1 MDQTAG
7 DTAAESPRGPYRT
20 ISHQPVMLR
29 EVLQWLDP
37 RSGGWWVDATVGGGG
52 HTAALLEAV
61 APDGRVLGI
70 DQDHDALALAAER
83 LSPFGGRVVLVQA
96 NFREVQRVV
105 QQQGLPA
112 VRGLIMDLGVSS
124 FQLDNATRGFSFL
137 QPGPLDMRMDQRQ
150 ARTAADILN
159 HASERELADLFYT
172 LGEEP
177 RSRQLAR
184 LVVRHRP
191 LELTTEFAALA
202 LRACGGRRGR
212 IHPATR
218 AFQAL
223 RLAVNEELESLNEAM
238 SGAARVLAPGGRL
251 VVISFHSLEDR
262 IVKQALRTDAW
273 ERLTRHVVRPEE
285 TEVRGNPRARS
296 ARLRAA
302 RRLGG

>member
-1 MDQTAG
+1 MG
-7 DTAAESPRGPYRT
+7 PAEG
-20 ISHQPVMLR
+20 HQPVLLR
-29 EVLQWLDP
+29 EALQWLAP
-37 RSGGWWVDATVGGGG
+37 QPEGWWVDATVGGGG

-61 APDGRVLGI
+61 APRGRVLGI
-70 DQDHDALALAAER
+70 DQDHNALALAAER
-83 LSPFGGRVVLVQA
+83 LAPFGGRVVLVQA
-96 NFREVQRVV
+96 NFRELQRIV
-105 QQQGLPA
+105 QQQGVPA
-112 VRGLIMDLGVSS
+112 VRGMMMDLGVSS

-159 HASERELADLFYT
+159 QASERELADLFYT

-191 LELTTEFAALA
+191 LRLTTEFAALA
-202 LRACGGRRGR
+202 AQACGGRRGR

-223 RLAVNEELESLNEAM
+223 RLAVNEELESLSEVMTSAE
-238 SGAARVLAPGGRL
+238 RILAPGGRL

-273 ERLTRHVVRPEE
+273 ERLTRHVVRPDEA
-285 TEVRGNPRARS
+285 EVRGNPRARS

-302 RRLGG
+302 QRLRPDATRRAVG

>member
-1 MDQTAG
+1 MAPTEGSAS
-7 DTAAESPRGPYRT
+7 AVRRPF
-20 ISHQPVMLR
+20 SHQPVMLR
-29 EVLQWLDP
+29 ETLEWLDP
-37 RSGGWWVDATVGGGG
+37 QPGGWWVDATVGGGG

-70 DQDHDALALAAER
+70 DQDHDALARAAER
-83 LSPFGGRVVLVQA
+83 LAPFGGRVVLVQA
-96 NFREVQRVV
+96 NFRELQRILE
-105 QQQGLPA
+105 QQNVPA
-112 VRGLIMDLGVSS
+112 VRGMIMDLGVSS

-184 LVVRHRP
+184 LVVGRRP
-191 LELTTEFAALA
+191 LRTTTEFAALA

-223 RLAVNEELESLNEAM
+223 RLAVNEELESLSRALA
-238 SGAARVLAPGGRL
+238 GAERLIAPGGRL

-262 IVKQALRTDAW
+262 IVKHALRTDVW
-273 ERLTRHVVRPEE
+273 ERLTPHVVRPGE
-285 TEVRGNPRARS
+285 TEVRENPRARS

-302 RRLGG
+302 KRRPA

>member
-1 MDQTAG
+1 MTRS
-7 DTAAESPRGPYRT
+7 ESPSEAEYDRPF
-20 ISHQPVMLR
+20 SHQPVMLR
-29 EVLQWLDP
+29 EALTWLDP
-37 RSGGWWVDATVGGGG
+37 RPEGWWVDATVGGGG

-61 APDGRVLGI
+61 APHGRVLGL
-70 DQDHDALALAAER
+70 DQDHDALARAAER
-83 LSPFGGRVVLVQA
+83 LAPFGGRVVLVQA

-105 QQQGLPA
+105 QQQGVPA
-112 VRGLIMDLGVSS
+112 VRGMIMDLGVSS

-184 LVVRHRP
+184 LVVHHRP
-191 LELTTEFAALA
+191 LKLTTEFAALA
-202 LRACGGRRGR
+202 ARACGGRRGR

-223 RLAVNEELESLNEAM
+223 RLAVNEELDSLSEAL
-238 SGAARVLAPGGRL
+238 AAAERILSPEGRL

-262 IVKQALRTDAW
+262 IVKQALRTEAW

-285 TEVRGNPRARS
+285 AEVRGNPRARS

-302 RRLGG
+302 RRLPGGKPA

>member
-1 MDQTAG
+1 MVPTDPGPNAG
-7 DTAAESPRGPYRT
+7 RHRSVLLAET
-20 ISHQPVMLR
+20 
-29 EVLQWLDP
+29 LQWLDP
-37 RSGGWWVDATVGGGG
+37 RPEGWWVDATVGGGG

-61 APDGRVLGI
+61 APGGRVLGI
-70 DQDHDALALAAER
+70 DRDRDALAVASER
-83 LSPFGGRVVLVQA
+83 LAGYGGRLVLVQA
-96 NFREVQRVV
+96 NYRELPRVIRE
-105 QQQGLPA
+105 QGIPA
-112 VRGLIMDLGVSS
+112 VRGMIMDLGVSS

-177 RSRQLAR
+177 RSRRLAQA
-184 LVVRHRP
+184 VVHHRP
-191 LELTTEFAALA
+191 LRLTTEFAALA
-202 LRACGGRRGR
+202 ARACGGRRGK

-223 RLAVNEELESLNEAM
+223 RLAVNEELEGLREAM
-238 SGAARVLAPGGRL
+238 ADARGLIAPGGRL

-262 IVKQALRTDAW
+262 IVKLALREEGW
-273 ERLTRHVVRPEE
+273 ERLTPHVVRPGEAE
-285 TEVRGNPRARS
+285 RRENPRARS

-302 RRLGG
+302 RRREG

>member
-1 MDQTAG
+1 MTRPEPSAEAG
-7 DTAAESPRGPYRT
+7 PDRAF
-20 ISHQPVMLR
+20 SHQPVMLR
-29 EVLQWLDP
+29 EALAWLDP
-37 RSGGWWVDATVGGGG
+37 RPEGWWVDATVGGGG

-61 APDGRVLGI
+61 APHGRVLGL
-70 DQDHDALALAAER
+70 DQDHDALARAEER
-83 LSPFGGRVVLVQA
+83 LAPYGGRVVLVQA

-105 QQQGLPA
+105 QQQGVPA
-112 VRGLIMDLGVSS
+112 VRGMIMDLGVSS

-184 LVVRHRP
+184 QVVRQRP
-191 LELTTEFAALA
+191 LKLTTEFAALA
-202 LRACGGRRGR
+202 ARACGGRRGR

-223 RLAVNEELESLNEAM
+223 RLAVNEELESLGEAL
-238 SGAARVLAPGGRL
+238 AAAERILSPGGRL

-262 IVKQALRTDAW
+262 VVKQALRTEAW

-285 TEVRGNPRARS
+285 SEVRGNPRARS

-302 RRLGG
+302 RRLPGGEPA